1 MERMG
6 ITEKQV
12 MIAAL
17 LEQWVRRPDQRL
29 GQLIYNTVAPSQP
42 CPELF
47 YIEDRELF
55 KLLENEL

>member
-1 MERMG
+1 MAQMG
-6 ITEKQV
+6 IKRELLITVLLNAWKKQPY
-12 MIAAL
+12 L
-17 LEQWVRRPDQRL
+17 RL

-47 YIEDRELF
+47 YIEDKDLY